1 MHKDMQEALHFPY
14 KRQKPLKQRRAERG
28 QALVI
33 VALLMTVLIALM
45 GLVIDS
51 GYAYSERRQ
60 IQNAADSAALNGARD
75 LDAQI
80 ANGNQTGA
88 DTQVL
93 KAIQQYVTAFNLTV
107 NTSGNTPASLQSATY
122 INEDGSQSFGVVGT
136 QASGHIPPSAA
147 GVRITVQEH
156 WTPFLVGILG

>member
-1 MHKDMQEALHFPY
+1 MWHHIWLAQHQRKNR
-14 KRQKPLKQRRAERG
+14 KKPLKQRRAERG

-33 VALLMTVLIALM
+33 VALLMTVLIGLM
-45 GLVIDS
+45 GLVIDA

-93 KAIQQYVTAFNLTV
+93 KAIQQYIVAFNLTV
-107 NTSGNTPASLQSATY
+107 NTSGNAPASLQSATY
-122 INEDGSQSFGVVGT
+122 INEDGSQSFGSVGT
-136 QASGHIPPSAA
+136 QASDHIPLSAS
-147 GVRITVQEH
+147 GVRVIVK
-156 WTPFLVGILG
+156 